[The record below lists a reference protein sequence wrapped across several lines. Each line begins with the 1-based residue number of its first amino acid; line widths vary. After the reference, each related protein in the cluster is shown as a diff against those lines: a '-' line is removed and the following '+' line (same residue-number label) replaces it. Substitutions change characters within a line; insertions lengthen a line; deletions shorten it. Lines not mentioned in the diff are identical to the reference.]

1 MQVND
6 KVVVVTGG
14 ASGIGYEL
22 AKRFSAEGAAHVAVA
37 DMSPN
42 VEAVGAELGGIG
54 AIVDVSDVAALTAFI
69 DRVEAEAGPIDLF
82 CSNAGIGTGMGID
95 ADDDAWAAI
104 WGVNVMAHVYAAR
117 ILIPRMK
124 QRGGG
129 YLLNTAS
136 AAGLL
141 TNLGDAPYSV
151 TKSAALAL
159 AEWLSITHGADGIK
173 VSCLCP
179 MAVRTPMTDSD
190 DPAVANVVSHG
201 MIEPEDVAE
210 AVIAGL
216 AAEEL
221 LILPHPEVAHFM
233 QTKASAHEKW
243 LHGMRKL
250 QTSFF
255 DDK

>member
-22 AKRFSAEGAAHVAVA
+22 ATRFKAEGAAHVAVA
-37 DMSPN
+37 DMNPH
-42 VEAVGAELGGIG
+42 VVAVGKELGFIG
-54 AIVDVSDVAALTAFI
+54 EVVDVSDVAALTAFI
-69 DRVEAEAGPIDLF
+69 DKVEAEAGPIDLF

-95 ADDDAWAAI
+95 ADDDMWAAI

-124 QRGGG
+124 ERGGG

-141 TNLGDAPYSV
+141 TNLGDAAYSV
-151 TKSAALAL
+151 TKAGAVGL
-159 AEWLSITHGADGIK
+159 AEWLSITHAADGIK

-201 MIEPEDVAE
+201 MIETEVLAD

-221 LILPHPEVAHFM
+221 LILPHPEVAGFM

-255 DDK
+255 G

>member
-1 MQVND
+1 MQVKD

-22 AKRFSAEGAAHVAVA
+22 ATRFKAEGAAHVAVA
-37 DMSPN
+37 DMNPH
-42 VEAVGAELGGIG
+42 VMAVGEEIGGI
-54 AIVDVSDVAALTAFI
+54 AEVVDVSDVAALTAFI
-69 DRVEAEAGPIDLF
+69 DRIEAEAGPIDLF

-95 ADDDAWAAI
+95 ADDDMWAAI

-124 QRGGG
+124 ERGGG

-141 TNLGDAPYSV
+141 TNLGDAAYSV
-151 TKSAALAL
+151 TKAGAVGL
-159 AEWLSITHGADGIK
+159 AEWLSITHAADGIK

-201 MIEPEDVAE
+201 MIEPEVLAD

-216 AAEEL
+216 ETEEL

-255 DDK
+255 E

>member
-1 MQVND
+1 MQVKD

-14 ASGIGYEL
+14 ASGIGYAL
-22 AKRFSAEGAAHVAVA
+22 ATRFKAEGAAHVAVA
-37 DMSPN
+37 DMNPH
-42 VEAVGAELGGIG
+42 VTAVGKEIGGIG
-54 AIVDVSDVAALTAFI
+54 EVVDVSDVDALTAFI

-95 ADDDAWAAI
+95 ADDDMWAAI

-124 QRGGG
+124 ERGGG

-141 TNLGDAPYSV
+141 TNLGDAAYSV
-151 TKSAALAL
+151 TKAGAVGL
-159 AEWLSITHGADGIK
+159 AEWLSITHAGDGIK

-201 MIEPEDVAE
+201 MIEPEVLAD

-216 AAEEL
+216 ESEEL
-221 LILPHPEVAHFM
+221 LILPHPEVAKFM

-243 LHGMRKL
+243 LLGMRKL

-255 DDK
+255 E

>member
-1 MQVND
+1 MQVQD

-14 ASGIGYEL
+14 ASGIGYAL
-22 AKRFSAEGAAHVAVA
+22 ATRFKAEGAAHVAVA
-37 DMSPN
+37 DMNPQ
-42 VEAVGAELGGIG
+42 VTGVADELGGIG
-54 AIVDVSDVAALTAFI
+54 EVVDVSDPVALEAFI
-69 DRVEAEAGPIDLF
+69 DRVEADAGPIDLF

-95 ADDDAWAAI
+95 ADDDLWAAI

-124 QRGGG
+124 ARGGG

-141 TNLGDAPYSV
+141 TNLGDAAYSV
-151 TKSAALAL
+151 TKAGAVGL
-159 AEWLSITHGADGIK
+159 AEWLSITHADDGIK

-190 DPAVANVVSHG
+190 DPAVANVVAHG
-201 MIEPEDVAE
+201 MIEPEVLADS
-210 AVIAGL
+210 VIAGL
-216 AAEEL
+216 ETEEL

-233 QTKASAHEKW
+233 ATKASAHEKW
-243 LHGMRKL
+243 LLGMRKL
-250 QTSFF
+250 QSKFF
-255 DDK
+255 E

>member
-1 MQVND
+1 MQVKD

-22 AKRFSAEGAAHVAVA
+22 ATRFKAEGAAHVAVA
-37 DMSPN
+37 DMNPH
-42 VEAVGAELGGIG
+42 VTAVAQELGGIG
-54 AIVDVSDVAALTAFI
+54 EVLDVSDPEALTTFI
-69 DRVEAEAGPIDLF
+69 NRVEAEAGPIDLF
-82 CSNAGIGTGMGID
+82 CSNAGIGTGSGID

-124 QRGGG
+124 ERGGG

-141 TNLGDAPYSV
+141 TNLGDAAYSV
-151 TKSAALAL
+151 TKAGAVGL
-159 AEWLSITHGADGIK
+159 AEWLSITHAHEGIK

-201 MIEPEDVAE
+201 MIEPEVVAD

-255 DDK
+255 E